1 MSTSKWQKRWLYD
14 SKVEIPKTTKWRL
27 SSEFIEPAVYDDF
40 RHRDVRQDLSS
51 ETIDLGNNI
60 SPFKKQRILEDCL
73 SRTQTEKVKP
83 VELDSQTATVKAYE
97 CDVDAFDYASN
108 KRTETRVLLH
118 SEGGELFNFT
128 FQLHNLPIFNQ

>member
-51 ETIDLGNNI
+51 ETIDLGNNNCH
-60 SPFKKQRILEDCL
+60 QRQLTWETIFHRLK
-73 SRTQTEKVKP
+73 SRG
-83 VELDSQTATVKAYE
+83 
-97 CDVDAFDYASN
+97 F
-108 KRTETRVLLH
+108 
-118 SEGGELFNFT
+118 
-128 FQLHNLPIFNQ
+128 